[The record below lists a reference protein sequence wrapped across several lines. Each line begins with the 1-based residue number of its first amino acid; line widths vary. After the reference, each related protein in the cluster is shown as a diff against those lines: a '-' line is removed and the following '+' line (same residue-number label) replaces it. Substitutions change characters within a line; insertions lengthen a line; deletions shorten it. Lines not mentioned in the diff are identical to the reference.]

1 MHLKFS
7 WIIERIS
14 ISYRTVFSLTQDSLC
29 NSHYCLAVWWIYIHF
44 IFKVGVGMEAQI
56 MQIILTSSRAVS
68 SVVVVAFIHLK
79 TISWFK
85 LEKHIF
91 PSVVRRKA
99 MVQFQTASLTSIKIW
114 SWLWSWTTPGPLQSL
129 LYSSSCWES
138 REHFKFECMLYHLPS
153 IRYRF
158 SGSQGLCHLI
168 MVNFGWPNIGL
179 YLFIIYYYYLFL
191 KVFLPF
197 KF

>member
-1 MHLKFS
+1 MKCTFTLLHLKFS
-7 WIIERIS
+7 WIIERVS

-85 LEKHIF
+85 LEKHFF

-114 SWLWSWTTPGPLQSL
+114 SWVWSWTTPGPLQSL

-138 REHFKFECMLYHLPS
+138 REHFKFECMLNHL
-153 IRYRF
+153 
-158 SGSQGLCHLI
+158 L
-168 MVNFGWPNIGL
+168 W
-179 YLFIIYYYYLFL
+179 
-191 KVFLPF
+191 
-197 KF
+197 